1 MTHIINRQTRTEQL
15 IKRFEAASVQVV
27 YLPSGAVRLYGQYG
41 EVITTSNVLNLR
53 PQEIGRLCHD

>member
-27 YLPSGAVRLYGQYG
+27 YLPSGAVRLYGPYG